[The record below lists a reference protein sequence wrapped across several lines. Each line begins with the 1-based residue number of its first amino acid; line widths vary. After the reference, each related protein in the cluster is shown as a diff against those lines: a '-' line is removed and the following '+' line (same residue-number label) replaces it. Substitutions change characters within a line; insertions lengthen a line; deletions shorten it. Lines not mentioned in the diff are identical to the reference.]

1 MNLTQVIGRTAAKR
15 FTCFFI
21 IQTALKLKRQ
31 EVSMSKKMKLRVRVY
46 AKNVKQEPVNGL

>member
-21 IQTALKLKRQ
+21 IQTALKLRRQ
-31 EVSMSKKMKLRVRVY
+31 EVSMSKK
-46 AKNVKQEPVNGL
+46 VK